1 MGLLDKVK
9 NFFYDEEDVE
19 DEYEEETHKEV
30 IKENNRKY
38 DPGKEE
44 IVRIESCYMENLR
57 DPMEDTGSKT
67 KM

>member
-30 IKENNRKY
+30 KKENKRKY
-38 DPGKEE
+38 DRNTCRYIKD
-44 IVRIESCYMENLR
+44 IIKNSCFKRYHPLY
-57 DPMEDTGSKT
+57 
-67 KM
+67 

>member
-30 IKENNRKY
+30 KKENKRKY
-38 DPGKEE
+38 EPVKED
-44 IVRIESCYMENLR
+44 IVRKRENRL
-57 DPMEDTGSKT
+57 EKE
-67 KM
+67 